1 LFSDALDVEAQ
12 QIKVEHLE
20 ILDRFF
26 HATDVRSGRQSFW
39 PYDFSIIPIE
49 TISAI
54 YEHFLKAASEEEKK
68 AAGAFYTPR
77 FLAELVLDVSLEGV
91 SSLLDKQF
99 LDPACGS
106 GIFLV
111 GLFNRMAEEWR
122 RLHPDASYLQQV
134 RGLLKILRENIFGV
148 DKNQTACRITAFSLY
163 LAFLDQLL
171 PSDIRELQRQRNVL
185 PRLVYV
191 PDEAKVEEGGGTIRC
206 ADFFTEQ
213 AKLSEAV

>member
-1 LFSDALDVEAQ
+1 MTGSELMKRTS
-12 QIKVEHLE
+12 
-20 ILDRFF
+20 
-26 HATDVRSGRQSFW
+26 
-39 PYDFSIIPIE
+39 
-49 TISAI
+49 
-54 YEHFLKAASEEEKK
+54 SEEEKK

-122 RLHPDASYLQQV
+122 RLNPDASYLQRV
-134 RGLLKILRENIFGV
+134 TGLLQVLRENICGV

-191 PDEAKVEEGGGTIRC
+191 PDEAKVEQGGGTIRC
-206 ADFFTEQ
+206 VDFFTAQ
-213 AKLSEAV
+213 AELPMKVHCIVGNPPWASVKDKKAAV